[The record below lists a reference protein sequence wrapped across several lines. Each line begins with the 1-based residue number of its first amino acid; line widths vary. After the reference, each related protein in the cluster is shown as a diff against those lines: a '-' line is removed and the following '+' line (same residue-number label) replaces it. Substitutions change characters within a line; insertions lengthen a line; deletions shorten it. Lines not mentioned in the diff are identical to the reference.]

1 MKKIVLSCAIL
12 ISLVGLGACGS
23 SNNSSDTKHV
33 KSSATA
39 TSETKKK
46 DGTYENRTLTV
57 PNGVLK
63 ITGFQKG
70 TDYDGNS
77 MFYVLFDLTN
87 NSNEAKN
94 VQTMYMG
101 MVQASQNTGDTTE
114 KLEFSVTMDSPVQEK
129 LDMLQKDIN
138 PGGTIQGAYAYNF
151 ADESKPVTFT
161 FTDELFSMNDP
172 IATEDI
178 TIQ

>member
-1 MKKIVLSCAIL
+1 MKKIILSCAVF
-12 ISLVGLGACGS
+12 ISLVGLGACS
-23 SNNSSDTKHV
+23 PSNTSSDTKHV

-57 PNGVLK
+57 PDGILK
-63 ITGFQKG
+63 I

-87 NSNEAKN
+87 NTEEAQN

-114 KLEFSVTMDSPVQEK
+114 KLEFSITMDSPVQEK

-161 FTDELFSMNDP
+161 FTDKLFSMKDP